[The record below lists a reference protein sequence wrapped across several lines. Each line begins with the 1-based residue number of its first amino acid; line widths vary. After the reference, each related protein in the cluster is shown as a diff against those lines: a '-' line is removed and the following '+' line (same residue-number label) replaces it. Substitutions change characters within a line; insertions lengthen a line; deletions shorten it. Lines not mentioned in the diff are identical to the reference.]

1 MKQCAI
7 IAPRLA
13 LSAWLRTIRDER
25 RRALACC
32 RNETDTMS
40 ITNRLFSEIA
50 VGDSASSRRVCTDND
65 LYIFAHASGSLN
77 PLSLPDPGGG
87 PAQPPL
93 AASMWVGAL
102 VSHVLDNLLP
112 GPGALYRAQSFTFHD
127 RVQVGDELVITVRVI
142 EKREPDLL
150 VMETLVAKAN
160 GERVAD
166 GIGEVHAP
174 ERKMVYEHLSA
185 PPLMIHRHEQSER
198 LLEMAKGRPALPTA
212 VVCPQDEPSLDG
224 ALQAAEAG
232 LIRPILIGDRALIE
246 RTAALIGRHLD
257 GIEIIDIDRP
267 GLAAAQAVSLVHSG
281 RARAIMKG
289 ALHSDALLEHIV
301 KRDGGLR
308 GDRRISHV
316 FVMDTPG
323 LDHPLFISDAA
334 INIAPDLQC
343 KVDITQNAIDLARA
357 CGIATPRVGVLS
369 AVETVNPN
377 IPSTLDAAILSKMAE
392 RGQIEGA
399 IVDGPLAMDNAVD
412 VEAARTKGITSL
424 VAGRAEVLIVPNME
438 SGNMLVK
445 ELTFIAHAEAAG
457 LVMGASVPVML
468 TSRADSARA
477 RLVSCALAVLYD
489 AWRRR
494 GPRDGARAS
503 GTAMPDRAIMPD
515 RTDSP
520 DPTDAPGVADR

>member
-1 MKQCAI
+1 
-7 IAPRLA
+7 
-13 LSAWLRTIRDER
+13 
-25 RRALACC
+25 
-32 RNETDTMS
+32 MS
-40 ITNRLFSEIA
+40 ITNRLFNEIA
-50 VGDSASSRRVCTDND
+50 VGDTASARRVCTDND

-77 PLSLPDPGGG
+77 PLSLPDPANGADPG
-87 PAQPPL
+87 QPPL

-102 VSHVLDNLLP
+102 VSHVIDNLLP

-127 RVQVGDELVITVRVI
+127 RVQVGDELVITVRVM

-150 VMETLVAKAN
+150 VMETLVAKSS

-166 GIGEVHAP
+166 GIGEVYAP
-174 ERKMVYEHLSA
+174 PHRLVFEHLSA
-185 PPLMIHRHEQSER
+185 PAVLVHLHQQSER
-198 LLEMAKGRPALPTA
+198 LLEMAEGMPALPTA
-212 VVCPQDEPSLDG
+212 VVCPHDVPSLQG
-224 ALQAAEAG
+224 ALQAADAG
-232 LIRPILIGDRALIE
+232 LIEPLLIGDREQIE
-246 RTAALIGRHLD
+246 HAATELGRRLD
-257 GIEIIDIDRP
+257 GIEIVDIEQP
-267 GLAAAQAVSLVHSG
+267 GLAAAHAVALARQGKV
-281 RARAIMKG
+281 RAIMKG
-289 ALHSDALLEHIV
+289 ALHSDTLLEHVV

-308 GDRRISHV
+308 GERRISHV

-323 LDHPLFISDAA
+323 LGHPLFISDAA

-399 IVDGPLAMDNAVD
+399 FVDGPLAMDNAVD

-424 VAGRAEVLIVPNME
+424 VAGRADILIVPNLE

-457 LVMGASVPVML
+457 LVMGTTVPVML

-477 RLVSCALAVLYD
+477 RLVSCALAVLHD
-489 AWRRR
+489 DWRRR
-494 GPRDGARAS
+494 RARRPAS
-503 GTAMPDRAIMPD
+503 ARSMPD
-515 RTDSP
+515 S
-520 DPTDAPGVADR
+520 TDAPGVADH